1 MLPCKETKDTACSQ
15 FETYVSANS
24 PEPMPV
30 NINISLK
37 FYDVIGVNEA
47 DQTITLTLKAVIEWQ
62 DHRID
67 VNRSQKHIDKYDK
80 VLA

>member
-1 MLPCKETKDTACSQ
+1 MPCKETKDTVCSR
-15 FETYVSANS
+15 FETYVSANN

-62 DHRID
+62 DLRID
-67 VNRSQKHIDKYDK
+67 VNRSQKHIDKYVK